1 MKTTGSHV
9 ILFMLFFSLAPNVL
23 AQTTYKVSDES
34 KMIIK
39 GTSTLHDWESDVTQ
53 LQGEAQVE
61 LKGQQPQFQ
70 QVDISIPV
78 ESIKSGKGAMDKNTY
93 KALEEEEYPNIQF
106 SLNEIESIDQKT
118 IKATG
123 DLTVAG
129 NTQTVVVNAEYE
141 IKSADQISL
150 KGSHSLKMTDFGIE
164 PPTAVFG
171 TIKTGDEITIDYTLR
186 MIKNTNKTQ

>member
-9 ILFMLFFSLAPNVL
+9 ILFVLFFSLAPNAL

-61 LKGQQPQFQ
+61 MKDQQPHFQ
-70 QVDISIPV
+70 QITLTVPV
-78 ESIKSGKGAMDKNTY
+78 KSIKSDHEAMDKNTFNT
-93 KALEEEEYPNIQF
+93 LQEEEYPNIQF
-106 SLNEIESIDQKT
+106 TLNDIESISEKE
-118 IKATG
+118 IKAIG

-129 NTQTVVVNAEYE
+129 NTQSVVVSAEYE
-141 IKSADQISL
+141 MTASEQITL
-150 KGSHSLKMTDFGIE
+150 VGSQTLKMTDFLIE

-171 TIKTGDEITIDYTLR
+171 TIETGDEITIDYTLQLSAA
-186 MIKNTNKTQ
+186 N

>member
-1 MKTTGSHV
+1 MRITGLFI
-9 ILFMLFFSLAPNVL
+9 ILFILSICLALDTL
-23 AQTTYKVSDES
+23 AQATYKVSDES

-39 GTSTLHDWESDVTQ
+39 GTSTLHDWESDVTE

-61 LKGQQPQFQ
+61 LQGQRPQFQ

-93 KALEEEEYPNIQF
+93 KALREEEYPNIQF
-106 SLNEIESIDQKT
+106 TLNEIESIDQKT

-129 NTQTVVVNAEYE
+129 NTQPVVVNAEYE
-141 IKSADQISL
+141 INSADQISL

-171 TIKTGDEITIDYTLR
+171 TIKTGDEITIDYTL
-186 MIKNTNKTQ
+186 MIKSTNNTQ